1 MKSLITSF
9 VLVVLL
15 VSCNAHID
23 KATIQQEIIA
33 TEQAFETMAME
44 QGLASAFFFFAA
56 DSAVILRGASIIK
69 GRSNIHN
76 FYQCDRFNNVILSW
90 EPQFVEVSDCGT
102 MAYTYGAY
110 QMKSANE
117 EGEEIESR
125 GYFHTIWKKQC
136 DNSWR
141 YVWD

>member
-23 KATIQQEIIA
+23 KATIQQEIIT
-33 TEQAFETMAME
+33 TEQAFEAMAAE

-56 DSAVILRGASIIK
+56 DSAVILRGASLIK
-69 GRSNIHN
+69 GQTKIQKY
-76 FYQCDRFNNVILSW
+76 YQNDQFRNVVLSW

-110 QMKSANE
+110 QMKRANE
-117 EGEEIESR
+117 EGEVIESR
-125 GYFHTIWKKQC
+125 GYFHTVWKKQS
-136 DNSWR
+136 DNSWK